1 MHVLLLQRTRAIA
14 WCPATVGP
22 SYSFATAADMD
33 VYLWGVNPYSALVSI
48 EGPTQ
53 LQRGPA
59 MQPHLAAGCAT
70 TSNCVASWS

>member
-48 EGPTQ
+48 EWRAQ
-53 LQRGPA
+53 LHSHQKAPPCSFLRQQA
-59 MQPHLAAGCAT
+59 VQ
-70 TSNCVASWS
+70 